1 MSTELSICFSL
12 HLIIEDVDVPPN
24 NISTLYDL
32 IANVT
37 HESVAGTTRDKEN
50 TIWKAH
56 IRAAGGGGDNEKW
69 FMIQDLIVEETRKEM
84 IFLGETILQ
93 VRSFSFNHPKAF
105 NVALTDL
112 GTPDRSTMTMTMNTM
127 EIFHRQSCLV
137 PLLNVGRTELQID
150 QAWDIYLADMETLI
164 SLCFLAIGNGL
175 TFWVVRSCN
184 ILARN
189 NFSI

>member
-1 MSTELSICFSL
+1 MLVELLIYLSL
-12 HLIIEDVDVPPN
+12 HYSIIIDVDVPPN
-24 NISTLYDL
+24 SISTLYDL

-93 VRSFSFNHPKAF
+93 VLSFSFILPKKF
-105 NVALTDL
+105 NIAPTDL
-112 GTPDRSTMTMTMNTM
+112 GTSNRSTMTMTMTTTI
-127 EIFHRQSCLV
+127 EIISFC
-137 PLLNVGRTELQID
+137 
-150 QAWDIYLADMETLI
+150 QAVMYH
-164 SLCFLAIGNGL
+164 F
-175 TFWVVRSCN
+175 
-184 ILARN
+184 
-189 NFSI
+189 

>member
-1 MSTELSICFSL
+1 M
-12 HLIIEDVDVPPN
+12 PPN
-24 NISTLYDL
+24 SIPTLYDL

-93 VRSFSFNHPKAF
+93 VLSFSFILPKKI
-105 NVALTDL
+105 NIVPTDL
-112 GTPDRSTMTMTMNTM
+112 GTSDRSTMTMMMTKI
-127 EIFHRQSCLV
+127 EKFPLPSCHV
-137 PLLNVGRTELQID
+137 PLLNIAVNQRIDNIIGRNIFSGRYRD
-150 QAWDIYLADMETLI
+150 LA
-164 SLCFLAIGNGL
+164 SLCSLSIGYGL
-175 TFWVVRSCN
+175 SFCVVGN
-184 ILARN
+184 ILAMN
-189 NFSI
+189 SPPIKL

>member
-1 MSTELSICFSL
+1 M
-12 HLIIEDVDVPPN
+12 PPN
-24 NISTLYDL
+24 SISTIYDL

-93 VRSFSFNHPKAF
+93 VLSFSFILPKRF
-105 NVALTDL
+105 NIVATDL
-112 GTPDRSTMTMTMNTM
+112 GTSDRSTMMMMTTIDKLFRFPKLSCATFKYWLSRVNHKIT
-127 EIFHRQSCLV
+127 ERNKCIFLGRWRPWYHCVPFPLV
-137 PLLNVGRTELQID
+137 G
-150 QAWDIYLADMETLI
+150 
-164 SLCFLAIGNGL
+164 G
-175 TFWVVRSCN
+175 
-184 ILARN
+184 
-189 NFSI
+189 

>member
-1 MSTELSICFSL
+1 MYVNACRTVNFLSL
-12 HLIIEDVDVPPN
+12 HYSIIIDVDVPPN
-24 NISTLYDL
+24 SISTLYDL

-93 VRSFSFNHPKAF
+93 VLSFSFIFPKK
-105 NVALTDL
+105 LTL
-112 GTPDRSTMTMTMNTM
+112 LQQIWERRTDR
-127 EIFHRQSCLV
+127 Q
-137 PLLNVGRTELQID
+137 
-150 QAWDIYLADMETLI
+150 
-164 SLCFLAIGNGL
+164 
-175 TFWVVRSCN
+175 
-184 ILARN
+184 
-189 NFSI
+189 

>member
-1 MSTELSICFSL
+1 MLAELLIYFLLQYSI
-12 HLIIEDVDVPPN
+12 IIDVDVPPN
-24 NISTLYDL
+24 SISTIYDL

-93 VRSFSFNHPKAF
+93 VLSFSFILPKIF
-105 NVALTDL
+105 NIASTDL
-112 GTPDRSTMTMTMNTM
+112 GTSDRSTMTTTTIDKFFLFAKLSFTTLSSRVNQRIDNITGRN
-127 EIFHRQSCLV
+127 IYIYILRQIRKSWYHFVPFLLV
-137 PLLNVGRTELQID
+137 TG
-150 QAWDIYLADMETLI
+150 
-164 SLCFLAIGNGL
+164 
-175 TFWVVRSCN
+175 
-184 ILARN
+184 
-189 NFSI
+189 

>member
-1 MSTELSICFSL
+1 M
-12 HLIIEDVDVPPN
+12 
-24 NISTLYDL
+24 LYDL

-93 VRSFSFNHPKAF
+93 VVSFSFILPQRF
-105 NVALTDL
+105 NIGSTDL
-112 GTPDRSTMTMTMNTM
+112 GTSDRSTMTMTT
-127 EIFHRQSCLV
+127 IKKLFR
-137 PLLNVGRTELQID
+137 
-150 QAWDIYLADMETLI
+150 
-164 SLCFLAIGNGL
+164 
-175 TFWVVRSCN
+175 
-184 ILARN
+184 
-189 NFSI
+189 